1 MNTGVGYSI
10 DSYGEV
16 QMIKGS
22 KQGRGLFF
30 AVVEDRLILLLAY
43 KKETQ
48 KAPRRL
54 IELAVERKKKFMNN
68 E

>member
-1 MNTGVGYSI
+1 
-10 DSYGEV
+10 
-16 QMIKGS
+16 MIKGS